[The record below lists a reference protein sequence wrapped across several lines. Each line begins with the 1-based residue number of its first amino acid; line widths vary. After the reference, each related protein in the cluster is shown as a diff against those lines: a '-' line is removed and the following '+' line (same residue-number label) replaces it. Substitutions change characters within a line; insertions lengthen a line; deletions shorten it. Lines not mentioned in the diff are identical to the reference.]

1 MLSKKKRRVLSIIIS
16 AITLTLIWLISC
28 VLLIYFKYVNEIKN
42 SCETYELE
50 IGNAI
55 QIRIKALE
63 ELMRDKTV
71 EDGIACHVIHLS
83 NIERYL
89 SGLNCKVEWHAY
101 KETEAEW
108 RVGDS
113 IPGFSLDSIDGL
125 ITYADTSGYLDGS
138 QRYVVMTNVDSFY
151 DFSENDMGQICPI
164 EYFQKVQEV
173 TFDQKKNPVSHWIE
187 YYSWEYVPLD
197 DFEIQFLT
205 NKGYD
210 LYGDVKYY
218 KGIKTNHY
226 RDKKADGWNVQ
237 AIDYYEN
244 GSYFIPGK
252 VRVYWKLGNK
262 ITEERIIDCTPAEL
276 PAEYV
281 HVENAGENEILFPED
296 MKTWHAYGR
305 DEPVKIMAKNNL
317 QFNYSRYVA
326 QSSIDRIYLPF
337 SAQSYVGRKNLSD
350 VKYINYLFPEY
361 YAFNYLL
368 RIKDGEGTGCSIS
381 FYLNMPIDTER
392 MLQNAIESN
401 KRKCIGTLVLLLIFV
416 ALAEFARRR
425 RVAQSAF
432 RKSLLDSMAHDLKS
446 PLMVMHGFA
455 ENLQENVHSE
465 KREYYASEI
474 LKQTEYLNGIVNKNM
489 QVSQMES
496 SDDLDRN
503 AVRFAELFEEA
514 VKRYRE
520 QLDEKKIQVV
530 TDGQCYVWGDEK
542 LLASVA
548 DNLVANAMKYTTE
561 NGIIDLKVLN
571 HKIIIQNTAELV
583 YHKPIQRLLEEME
596 MGDDSRSQQKGTG
609 MGLSIV
615 YGILNKHRFGF
626 KIAYKKKS
634 KLFQAIIRVP
644 DRYWIKIMDRSQ

>member
-1 MLSKKKRRVLSIIIS
+1 MLSRKKRRVLSIVLTV
-16 AITLTLIWLISC
+16 ITLTFIWLISC
-28 VLLIYFKYVNEIKN
+28 ALLIYFKYISEIRN
-42 SCETYELE
+42 SCEYNEVV
-50 IGNAI
+50 IGDAI
-55 QIRIKALE
+55 QIRIETLE
-63 ELMRDKTV
+63 ELMRNKSVD
-71 EDGIACHVIHLS
+71 DGTACIVIHLM
-83 NIERYL
+83 NLEKYL
-89 SGLNCKVEWHAY
+89 TEKNCNVEWEAY
-101 KETEAEW
+101 KETEHNW
-108 RVGDS
+108 SMSYYFKGM
-113 IPGFSLDSIDGL
+113 ILDTKTIDF
-125 ITYADTSGYLDGS
+125 LDGR
-138 QRYVVMTNVDSFY
+138 QRYVVMTNADSFY
-151 DFSENDMGQICPI
+151 DILENDMGYVCPL
-164 EYFQKVQEV
+164 EYFQKIQEA
-173 TFDQKKNPVSHWIE
+173 TFDLKKNPVSHWGE
-187 YYSWEYVPLD
+187 YWSSELIPYDE
-197 DFEIQFLT
+197 FELRFLA
-205 NKGYD
+205 NKGYKINND
-210 LYGDVKYY
+210 FTYY
-218 KGIKTNHY
+218 KEKLLHERN
-226 RDKKADGWNVQ
+226 KMANGWNVQ
-237 AIDYYEN
+237 AIDFYER

-252 VRVYWKLGNK
+252 VRVFWRMGDQ
-262 ITEERIIDCTPAEL
+262 ITEERIIDCTPTEL
-276 PAEYV
+276 PAGYV

-296 MKTWHAYGR
+296 IDAWHEYHVN
-305 DEPVKIMAKNNL
+305 DYVKIMDKNNL
-317 QFNYSRYVA
+317 QFNYSLYSA
-326 QSSIDRIYLPF
+326 KSSMSRLDLPF
-337 SAQSYVGRKNLSD
+337 SSQAYVGRKELNDIVFLNNLLPD
-350 VKYINYLFPEY
+350 YYEFIYRIRIN
-361 YAFNYLL
+361 
-368 RIKDGEGTGCSIS
+368 DGMDGGCSLW
-381 FYLNMPIDTER
+381 FNVNMPIDR
-392 MLQNAIESN
+392 KQMLQNAIESN
-401 KRKCIGTLVLLLIFV
+401 KRKCIGILVLLLIFV
-416 ALAEFARRR
+416 ALAELARKK

-455 ENLQENVHSE
+455 ENLQENIHSE

-503 AVRFAELFEEA
+503 AVRFVELFEEA

-548 DNLVANAMKYTTE
+548 DNLIANAMKYTTE

-644 DRYWIKIMDRSQ
+644 DRYWIKIMDRSQG